1 MARFAGG
8 WRTAGAGSTTL
19 PVASLF
25 APAAANPL
33 IYEVGV
39 FNTTTTAVAIALR
52 RATALGTA
60 GTGRDELFVD
70 DEGAASSGATAG
82 ATLVDTHTVAPTF
95 ITGNVR
101 VASLG
106 AAIGSGV
113 IWTFGERGLRVPS
126 GTGNGV
132 CVVPLT
138 GTGQILDV
146 YFEWSE

>member
-8 WRTAGAGSTTL
+8 WRTAGPGSTTL

-25 APAAANPL
+25 ASASANPL

-39 FNTTTTAVAIALR
+39 FNTTAVAVAVALR
-52 RATALGTA
+52 RATAVGTP
-60 GTGRDELFVD
+60 GTGRDEVFID
-70 DEGAASSGATAG
+70 DEGSASSGATAV
-82 ATLVDTHTVAPTF
+82 ATLLDTHTVAPTF

-101 VASLG
+101 VAPLG

-113 IWTFGERGLRVPS
+113 IWTFGERGLRIPS
-126 GTGNGV
+126 GTGNGI
-132 CVVPLT
+132 CIIPLT